1 MSDKIHKYQI
11 FTHTSYGKNSTLIHL
26 MSFFIFRRE
35 RFINVIYFII
45 WVCMNSLLP
54 ARQINWQKKT
64 ISQFLENSINT
75 IVWSNYIHIIPLFP
89 TISWQTRSNCNGP
102 TDWVYRLIFPLLK
115 AEKLREHLENL
126 FKNSCKPC
134 LYNIWWIIND
144 QIKCIRY
151 IFCQCIAKNFSRG
164 YFIYYHNIFAEK
176 RAKWPCYFITC
187 RC

>member
-1 MSDKIHKYQI
+1 MVRTPPLYISCPSLSSEGRD
-11 FTHTSYGKNSTLIHL
+11 SS
-26 MSFFIFRRE
+26 MSFTSSSGSAWIL
-35 RFINVIYFII
+35 
-45 WVCMNSLLP
+45 SSQLDKSTDK
-54 ARQINWQKKT
+54 KKT
-64 ISQFLENSINT
+64 ISQFLENSMNT

-115 AEKLREHLENL
+115 AEKLGEHLENL
-126 FKNSCKPC
+126 FENSCKPC
-134 LYNIWWIIND
+134 LYNIWGIIND
-144 QIKCIRY
+144 QIKCIKY
-151 IFCQCIAKNFSRG
+151 IFCQCIAKNFSRR